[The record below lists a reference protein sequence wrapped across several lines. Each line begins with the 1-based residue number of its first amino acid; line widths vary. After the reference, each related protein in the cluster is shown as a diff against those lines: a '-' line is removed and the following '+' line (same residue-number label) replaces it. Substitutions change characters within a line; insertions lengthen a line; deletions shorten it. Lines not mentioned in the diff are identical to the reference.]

1 MAGDESEAKNGASE
15 HGDVPSG
22 SKSADLDTP
31 AALGNPVE
39 ADASAAPPDAGVS
52 EWTASDARGPLTGP
66 PPLSD
71 VPPPQ
76 DYDATGFDR
85 EPSAV
90 SSAEEASGHSAPA
103 GEPRPGPENEAK
115 STRKPSRWPVAAG
128 IVLGAAIGAAAGAGS
143 AYYVNT
149 VSSGDS
155 AVKQDLAALKT
166 RLDRLEKSSEAQLAL
181 APLKASLADLAA
193 KVAANAAEAKQAA
206 QLRSK
211 DGAAGGGPDVA
222 ALNDKVASL
231 QAAIGTL
238 QSQGRQAAGLADLKA
253 VQDRLAAIESSVPNL
268 QKEVS
273 NLRTQV
279 SSAQGDVEGLRA
291 GQKSLEGKVTNAPA
305 LAVLADSLVER
316 INRGQPFAAEV
327 NALESLGIDPSK
339 IAALRPVA
347 GQGVAS
353 VKVLADKFA
362 DITDGLIAAAHKLP
376 AKAGYWDRL
385 KEGVRSLLTI
395 HRPGEAGGD
404 DLASRIAEIK
414 ADLAHGD
421 VIAAAAVWNLLPADA
436 KGKPEAAAWGA
447 LAKAHA
453 EASAAAHA
461 IENEAIASLGVK
473 KS

>member
-1 MAGDESEAKNGASE
+1 M
-15 HGDVPSG
+15 PSG
-22 SKSADLDTP
+22 PKSAGLDTP

-39 ADASAAPPDAGVS
+39 ADAFAAHPDAGVS
-52 EWTASDARGPLTGP
+52 EWTASDARGPLTGS

-85 EPSAV
+85 EPSVA
-90 SSAEEASGHSAPA
+90 SSAEEGSGHNAPA
-103 GEPRPGPENEAK
+103 GEPRPGLENEVK
-115 STRKPSRWPVAAG
+115 SPRKPSRWPVAAG
-128 IVLGAAIGAAAGAGS
+128 IVLGAAIGAAAGGGS

-166 RLDRLEKSSEAQLAL
+166 RLDRLEKSPEGQLAL
-181 APLKASLADLAA
+181 APLKASLADLTA
-193 KVAANAAEAKQAA
+193 KVAANAAN
-206 QLRSK
+206 
-211 DGAAGGGPDVA
+211 GPDVA
-222 ALNDKVASL
+222 ALNDKIASL

-238 QSQGRQAAGLADLKA
+238 QSQGRQAVGLADLKA
-253 VQDRLAAIESSVPNL
+253 VQDRLAAIESRVPDL

-273 NLRTQV
+273 NLRTEA
-279 SSAQGDVEGLRA
+279 SAARGDVEGLRA
-291 GQKSLEGKVTNAPA
+291 GQKRLEGKISSAPA
-305 LAVLADSLVER
+305 LAVLANSLVER

-327 NALESLGIDPSK
+327 NALESQGTDPAK
-339 IAALRPVA
+339 IAALRPFA

-353 VKVLADKFA
+353 VKILADKFA
-362 DITDGLIAAAHKLP
+362 DIADGLIAAAHKLP

-385 KEGVRSLLTI
+385 KEGARGLFTI

-436 KGKPEAAAWGA
+436 KGKPEAAAWEA

-453 EASAAAHA
+453 EASAVAHA